1 MMDRSS
7 LTPEPWDDAVREAR
21 AVAERDNQRSSRQR
35 GATLGTN
42 VSSRQDFDARRL
54 SADARSAKMIDVP
67 MSPYVARLRALVGNE
82 LLHLPSVAALC
93 RDNSGRI
100 LLVKQSDSGNW
111 STRGGAMNRGDPPKK
126 AVIREVHEETG
137 LDISVDGLRTAVGG
151 PEYRTIYAN

>member
-1 MMDRSS
+1 M
-7 LTPEPWDDAVREAR
+7 A
-21 AVAERDNQRSSRQR
+21 N
-35 GATLGTN
+35 
-42 VSSRQDFDARRL
+42 
-54 SADARSAKMIDVP
+54 VP

-111 STRGGAMNRGDPPKK
+111 STPGGAIEPGESPEQ

-151 PEYRTIYAN
+151 PEYRTIYANGDELSFVALVYDATVTGGEPTPDDEETSDVAWFAIEELDELPRENFLTLLLRDNVVN